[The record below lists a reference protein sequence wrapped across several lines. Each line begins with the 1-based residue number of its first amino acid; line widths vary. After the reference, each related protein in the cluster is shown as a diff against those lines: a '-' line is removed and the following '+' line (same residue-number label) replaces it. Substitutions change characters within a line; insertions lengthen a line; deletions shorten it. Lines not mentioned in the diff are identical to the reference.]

1 MREAYRLQKN
11 TLHEKLKEHNRHLAV
26 FFIYVGNE
34 LPVYQLVF
42 DKTAAA
48 LIRLIKITDENSLA
62 GT

>member
-11 TLHEKLKEHNRHLAV
+11 TLNEKLKKNNRQLVV

-34 LPVYQLVF
+34 LPEYKLVF
-42 DKTAAA
+42 DKTGTA